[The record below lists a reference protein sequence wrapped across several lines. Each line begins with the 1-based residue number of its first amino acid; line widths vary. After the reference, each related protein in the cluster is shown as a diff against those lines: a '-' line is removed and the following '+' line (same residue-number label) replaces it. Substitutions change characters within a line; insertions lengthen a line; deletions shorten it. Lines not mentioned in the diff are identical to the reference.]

1 MPMYCRAAVFAVL
14 LLVLGLSPARGQ
26 DAAQCAQEYEQ
37 AETAYFDA
45 SFDRAIRLLRTC
57 LEEAELESDAQ
68 VRFYRLLSF
77 AHIAQDEREQ
87 ARTAIEQLLSVAP
100 DYAPDPE
107 TDRPDYVTL
116 VREVKADRP
125 STQDDDGRR
134 WLRWVLGGA
143 GAVAAGVLAAVLID
157 GGSGDNGEPDDDDSD
172 FFPRFSLPIN

>member
-1 MPMYCRAAVFAVL
+1 MPVYCRAAVLAVL
-14 LLVLGLSPARGQ
+14 LLVLGLPPARGQ
-26 DAAQCAQEYEQ
+26 DASQCAQEYEQ

-57 LEEAELESDAQ
+57 LEEAELDPDAQ

-87 ARTAIEQLLSVAP
+87 ARTAIEQLLSVDP

-125 STQDDDGRR
+125 STREEDGRR

-143 GAVAAGVLAAVLID
+143 AVVAGVLATLLID
-157 GGSGDNGEPDDDDSD
+157 GRSGDNGEPDDDDND
-172 FFPRFSLPIN
+172 FSPRFSLPIN

>member
-1 MPMYCRAAVFAVL
+1 MYCRAAVLAVL
-14 LLVLGLSPARGQ
+14 LVVLGLLPARGQ
-26 DAAQCAQEYEQ
+26 DASQCVQEYEQ

-45 SFDRAIRLLRTC
+45 SFDHAIRLLRTC

-87 ARTAIEQLLSVAP
+87 ARTAIEQLLRVAP

-125 STQDDDGRR
+125 STQEDDGRR
-134 WLRWVLGGA
+134 WMRWVLGGA
-143 GAVAAGVLAAVLID
+143 IVVAGVLAAVLI
-157 GGSGDNGEPDDDDSD
+157 GGRLGDNGELDDDDSD
-172 FFPRFSLPIN
+172 FSPRLSLPTN